1 MRSTAKEL
9 VNPYIYTEE
18 WQNNKIWNDKIDQ
31 DIRLK
36 QLGDFLISLIYKV
49 KNGIYI
55 ADSFL
60 DSSGREQEG
69 PLYRWLDV
77 RGD

>member
-1 MRSTAKEL
+1 MRNTAKEL

-18 WQNNKIWNDKIDQ
+18 WKKDKIWNDKVDQ